1 MKGALLVLR
10 VVADVNFFNET
21 YYIMTSCGKYISM
34 LLLTVHCQILIN
46 CKDLSPV
53 LSVLQRHYL
62 KFLFFHLH
70 YTLISPFIFEKHFF
84 QLIPFGLV
92 GY

>member
-46 CKDLSPV
+46 YKDLSPV
-53 LSVLQRHYL
+53 LSVLQRHF
-62 KFLFFHLH
+62 K
-70 YTLISPFIFEKHFF
+70 
-84 QLIPFGLV
+84 IPFFSSSSDINVPLDLKSILF
-92 GY
+92 Y